1 MVDFTPL
8 GQAVQAR
15 ALNVKGTLAHISEL
29 KTGTG
34 QYGEWQMKK
43 ITLKDSSGELE
54 IAVWNKDIPKFT
66 MGDYEIINLQWK
78 ERSDQ
83 PGEWN
88 PSIAKNTVVMGLDGT
103 KPEPTP
109 EETPTPETPHQE
121 QSKQISVIQK
131 IIHDEVWAF
140 AMAEATKVYP
150 LGTAS
155 SDPDKT
161 SRLILA
167 QVFYKKNMDYLIHG
181 ERKG

>member
-1 MVDFTPL
+1 MVEFTPL
-8 GQAVQAR
+8 AEAIKSQAI
-15 ALNVKGTLAHISEL
+15 NVKGELSHISEL

-66 MGDYEIINLQWK
+66 SGNYELINLQWK
-78 ERSDQ
+78 ERSDK

-88 PSIAKNTVVMGLDGT
+88 ASIAKNTVVIGLDGT
-103 KPEPTP
+103 TESPKAE
-109 EETPTPETPHQE
+109 PTPETPTEPTQTTMLTTN
-121 QSKQISVIQK
+121 QK
-131 IIHDEVWAF
+131 IVHDEIWAF
-140 AMAEATKVYP
+140 AMSEATKVYP

-155 SDPDKT
+155 GDTDRT

-167 QVFYKKNMDYLIHG
+167 QVFYKKNMDFYIHG
-181 ERKG
+181 GVK